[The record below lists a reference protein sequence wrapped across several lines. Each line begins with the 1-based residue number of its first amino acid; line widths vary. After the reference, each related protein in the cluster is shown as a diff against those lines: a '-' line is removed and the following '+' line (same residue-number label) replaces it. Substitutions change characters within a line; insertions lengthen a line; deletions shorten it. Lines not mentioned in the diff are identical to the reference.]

1 MLKILKKHKF
11 TINLIL
17 ILIFARLIPHPPNF
31 TQVIAAAIM
40 SSFLFKNLKI
50 SISVLITSMLI
61 TDLFIGFYVNI
72 IFVYISLILIILIFF
87 KFKAKLNFK
96 NLLVAS
102 FTGSIVFFLIS
113 NFGVWFLGSHGIN
126 NVAYDKNFDGLIKCY
141 FYAIPFFKNT
151 LVSTLFFVYSTFLVN
166 SLYYKFKKA

>member
-31 TQVIAAAIM
+31 TPVIAAAIM

-61 TDLFIGFYVNI
+61 TDLFIG
-72 IFVYISLILIILIFF
+72 
-87 KFKAKLNFK
+87 
-96 NLLVAS
+96 
-102 FTGSIVFFLIS
+102 
-113 NFGVWFLGSHGIN
+113 
-126 NVAYDKNFDGLIKCY
+126 
-141 FYAIPFFKNT
+141 
-151 LVSTLFFVYSTFLVN
+151 
-166 SLYYKFKKA
+166 LY